1 VRFREALMIAT
12 RIDTQEKST
21 PFETTE
27 KLWELIKNIHIA
39 MLTTTDSTVG
49 A

>member
-1 VRFREALMIAT
+1 MIDT

-21 PFETTE
+21 PFETRRSYG
-27 KLWELIKNIHIA
+27 ELIKNIHIA

-49 A
+49 AER